1 MKEETIVSNWNEK
14 GLRVFL
20 KRRPKNEDLRPK
32 TPLTKTKTLWTKT
45 KTPLTKTKTLWTKM
59 KTHLTKTKT
68 LWTKTKTPL
77 TKTKTPWTKT
87 KTLWTKTKTPLTKT
101 KTPWKRRPLWQKRRP
116 FPSPHFHFLA
126 LVSFLAR
133 PKPRIPFLGLFLLR
147 NQTETLVT
155 QAIQK
160 KNVVVEEIKEFEL
173 RSRLGKFIYN
183 RTYNSIGL
191 N

>member
-45 KTPLTKTKTLWTKM
+45 KTPLTKTKTLWTK
-59 KTHLTKTKT
+59 
-68 LWTKTKTPL
+68 
-77 TKTKTPWTKT
+77 
-87 KTLWTKTKTPLTKT
+87 TKTPLTKT

-133 PKPRIPFLGLFLLR
+133 PKARIPFLDLSLLR
-147 NQTETLVT
+147 NQTETLAT
-155 QAIQK
+155 QAMEGS
-160 KNVVVEEIKEFEL
+160 NVYYWCNQVTSVSDDWQINF
-173 RSRLGKFIYN
+173 SHWMSSVSGVWM
-183 RTYNSIGL
+183 
-191 N
+191 

>member
-1 MKEETIVSNWNEK
+1 M
-14 GLRVFL
+14 
-20 KRRPKNEDLRPK
+20 
-32 TPLTKTKTLWTKT
+32 KTKTL
-45 KTPLTKTKTLWTKM
+45 PLP
-59 KTHLTKTKT
+59 
-68 LWTKTKTPL
+68 PL
-77 TKTKTPWTKT
+77 
-87 KTLWTKTKTPLTKT
+87 
-101 KTPWKRRPLWQKRRP
+101 
-116 FPSPHFHFLA
+116 
-126 LVSFLAR
+126 SFFGSCFISRA